1 MEVSV
6 DTNVARRNVL
16 NYRTVKQD
24 GVELLVSPDLARNSE
39 NLHIKLNQFLFFRNL
54 KALVE
59 LTNGVVLGARAM

>member
-16 NYRTVKQD
+16 NYQTVKQD

-54 KALVE
+54 KAVVE

>member
-6 DTNVARRNVL
+6 DTNVARRNIL

-24 GVELLVSPDLARNSE
+24 GVELLVSPDLARYSE

-54 KALVE
+54 KAVVE

>member
-6 DTNVARRNVL
+6 DTNVARRNIL

-39 NLHIKLNQFLFFRNL
+39 NLHIKLNQFLFFRHL
-54 KALVE
+54 KAVVE

>member
-1 MEVSV
+1 VEVSV
-6 DTNVARRNVL
+6 DTNVARRNIL

-24 GVELLVSPDLARNSE
+24 GVELLVSPDLARNAE

-54 KALVE
+54 KAVVE

>member
-6 DTNVARRNVL
+6 DTNIARRNIL
-16 NYRTVKQD
+16 NYQTVKQD

-54 KALVE
+54 KAVGE

>member
-6 DTNVARRNVL
+6 DTNIARRNIL
-16 NYRTVKQD
+16 NYRTIKQD

-39 NLHIKLNQFLFFRNL
+39 NLHIKLNQFLFFRHL
-54 KALVE
+54 KAVVE

>member
-54 KALVE
+54 KAVVG

>member
-6 DTNVARRNVL
+6 DTNIARRNIL

-24 GVELLVSPDLARNSE
+24 GVELLVSPDLACHSE
-39 NLHIKLNQFLFFRNL
+39 NLHIKLNQFLFFRHL
-54 KALVE
+54 KAVVE

>member
-16 NYRTVKQD
+16 NYRMVKQD

-54 KALVE
+54 KAVVE

>member
-24 GVELLVSPDLARNSE
+24 GVELLVSPDLARNSD

-54 KALVE
+54 KAVVE

>member
-6 DTNVARRNVL
+6 DTNIARRNIL

-24 GVELLVSPDLARNSE
+24 GVELLVSPELARNSE
-39 NLHIKLNQFLFFRNL
+39 NLHIKLNQFLFFRHL
-54 KALVE
+54 KAVVE

>member
-6 DTNVARRNVL
+6 DTTISRRNIL

-24 GVELLVSPDLARNSE
+24 GVELLVSPDLARHSE
-39 NLHIKLNQFLFFRNL
+39 NLHIKLNQFLFFRHL
-54 KALVE
+54 KAVVE

>member
-6 DTNVARRNVL
+6 DTNIARRNIL

-24 GVELLVSPDLARNSE
+24 GVELLVSPDLARHSE
-39 NLHIKLNQFLFFRNL
+39 NLHIKLHQFLFFRHL
-54 KALVE
+54 KAVVE

>member
-6 DTNVARRNVL
+6 DTNIAWRNIL

-24 GVELLVSPDLARNSE
+24 GVELLVSPDLARHSE
-39 NLHIKLNQFLFFRNL
+39 NLHIKLNQFFFFRNL
-54 KALVE
+54 KAVVE

>member
-6 DTNVARRNVL
+6 DTNIARRTIL

-24 GVELLVSPDLARNSE
+24 GVELLVSSDLARHSE
-39 NLHIKLNQFLFFRNL
+39 NLHIKLNQFLFFRHL
-54 KALVE
+54 KAVVE

>member
-6 DTNVARRNVL
+6 DTNIARRTIL

-24 GVELLVSPDLARNSE
+24 GVELLVSPDLARYSE
-39 NLHIKLNQFLFFRNL
+39 NLHIKLNQFLFFRHL
-54 KALVE
+54 KAVVE

>member
-6 DTNVARRNVL
+6 DTNIARRNIL

-24 GVELLVSPDLARNSE
+24 GVELIVSPDLARNSE
-39 NLHIKLNQFLFFRNL
+39 NLHIKLNQFLFFRHL
-54 KALVE
+54 KAVVE

>member
-6 DTNVARRNVL
+6 DTNIARRNIL

-24 GVELLVSPDLARNSE
+24 GVEILVSPDLARHSE

-54 KALVE
+54 KAVVE

>member
-39 NLHIKLNQFLFFRNL
+39 NLHIKLNQFLLFRNL
-54 KALVE
+54 KAVVE

>member
-39 NLHIKLNQFLFFRNL
+39 NLRIKLNQFLFFRNL
-54 KALVE
+54 KAVVE